1 MAPRAWLNPA
11 GGLRYHARAA
21 LGARL
26 WAPFRVALGRWLCE
40 FEPNTERA
48 VLVGPSAGHCI
59 SDAFLCRFT
68 ELTVLEPDPIAGLL
82 LTRRLQKLGR
92 PRLRVE
98 QSDRLVRPLL
108 DGSSGLPELLEAQ
121 PGACVVFCNLLGQ
134 TRFLM
139 TEDEAVRF
147 KLAFR
152 ERVLPVLEQRAWL
165 SFHDRLSGSLRPAFE
180 APLTAPSR
188 LTDAEVLRDL
198 YPAPSGVR
206 QSELLDH
213 DSDGF
218 FPDRLPHSYFV
229 WQIERARWHLIEGV
243 ASSGA
248 GR

>member
-21 LGARL
+21 FGARL
-26 WAPFRVALGRWLCE
+26 WAPYRVALGHWLAK
-40 FEPNTERA
+40 FEPNSECA

-59 SDAFLCRFT
+59 SDAFLRRFT
-68 ELTVLEPDPIAGLL
+68 DLTVLEPDPIAGFLL
-82 LTRRLQKLGR
+82 AQRLKKLNQ
-92 PRLRVE
+92 PTLRIE
-98 QSDRLVRPLL
+98 RGDQLVRPLL
-108 DGSSGLPELLEAQ
+108 DGTRGLPELLDAK

-139 TEDEAVRF
+139 TDDESVRF
-147 KLAFR
+147 KAAFR
-152 ERVLPVLEQRAWL
+152 QRVLPMLEQRAWL

-180 APLTAPSR
+180 TPLTAPAR

-198 YPAPSGVR
+198 YPAPSGVAR
-206 QSELLDH
+206 SELLDH

-218 FPDRLPHSYFV
+218 FPARLPHSYFV
-229 WQIERARWHLIEGV
+229 WQIDRARWHLIEAV

-248 GR
+248 GG